1 MREALSP
8 KRLCQLG
15 RIGLALHWANVR
27 RLVAGEQPEG
37 HGAIACAEDD
47 DDKSFVTVNAS
58 PQGTRKD
65 RANRR
70 TTDLRAEQ
78 GNA

>member
-1 MREALSP
+1 MRDASSP
-8 KRLCQLG
+8 KMLCKLG
-15 RIGLALHWANVR
+15 RIGSALDWANVR

-37 HGAIACAEDD
+37 QGAIASAEDD

-58 PQGTRKD
+58 PQETRSD

-70 TTDLRAEQ
+70 TTDLRVDQ